1 MAALNLASVEKE
13 RSFWARWLQD
23 AAGAPIWLRLV
34 FAVLLLAACNSG
46 SPQPPV
52 SPTATAGGQAP
63 TSADTAIWQPSLHLT
78 WQWQLTEGFDPE
90 VEVQV
95 YDLDLFDADPQVLAE
110 LKQRG
115 KRLICYIN
123 VGAWEDWRPDRD
135 QFPLEVLGNDYEG
148 WPGERWLDIRHFDRF
163 APILQARFDLCAQ
176 KGFDAIEPDN
186 IDAYTN
192 DTGFPLRAED
202 QLAYN
207 RWLAQEAHVRG
218 LAIGLKNDPDQAED
232 LAQDFDWAMTEDC
245 FAEGWCEAMTP
256 FITLGKPVFA
266 TEYTDT
272 DLDFTRA
279 CYQAQKLK
287 FNLILKNRELDA
299 FQQVCP

>member
-1 MAALNLASVEKE
+1 MATLNLASVEKE

-23 AAGAPIWLRLV
+23 DAGAPIWLRLV